1 MNEPTKKLVAELQ
14 TYLAEQAEYLAP
26 LPFTNLEEIKTP
38 IEEVNV
44 LIIAT
49 KSDDFI
55 QEISSTTPT
64 HVGLIMLQKLL
75 LALHIDLTN
84 IAVHITNHPV
94 AKDHLIYLTEDDL
107 NAIAQVI
114 KTAQPTWV
122 LLLDESLGRLII
134 HHFIEHTVEMSALK
148 MGDIYNIMGHK
159 CIFTHSMSLLLTQ
172 SHHKR
177 ATWEH
182 VQPLLNDL

>member
-14 TYLAEQAEYLAP
+14 TYLAEQTEYLAP
-26 LPFTNLEEIKTP
+26 LPFTNLEAIKTP
-38 IEEVNV
+38 IEEANV

-49 KSDDFI
+49 TSDDFI

-64 HVGLIMLQKLL
+64 HEGLIMLQKLL

-94 AKDHLIYLTEDDL
+94 AKEHLIYLTDEDL
-107 NAIAQVI
+107 SAITKVI
-114 KTAQPTWV
+114 NSAQPTWV
-122 LLLDESLGRLII
+122 LILDESLGRLII
-134 HHFIEHTVEMSALK
+134 HHFIEQTVEMKALK
-148 MGDIYNIMGHK
+148 MGDIYTIMGHK